1 MTRARVSPELTEVS
15 PQDWQEARRRL
26 EIIQPLAA
34 AADRTRSSV
43 HLAAKQLKLSVTHAY
58 RLLKRYDADPR
69 LTSLLP
75 ARRGRKPG
83 HCRLATM
90 VEEVIQTAIDEVYLT
105 RQKPRVTVLVAEV
118 HRRCRVLG
126 LRTPSA
132 KAVRRRLQGRPASE
146 LLARR
151 EGRKAARD
159 RFGPVTGSPDAPWP
173 LSLVQIDHTLVD
185 VIVVDSITREPIQR
199 PWLTLAIDVHSRCV
213 PGFYL
218 SLEPPSATSVALCI
232 AHSALPKEAWLASL
246 GIEVSWP
253 IGGIPERFH
262 LDNAREFHSEA
273 LRRGCQQ
280 YGIGIDYR
288 PVATPHY
295 GGHIER
301 LIGTMMG
308 KVHLLPGTTFSDTRI
323 KGDLDPEKTAAM
335 TLEELQRWLVHAIA
349 GEYHNTVHSAVH
361 MPPVAA
367 WQRGILGDERTPG
380 RGEPTAVVDRRRFLI
395 DFLPLQRRLVR
406 REGISL
412 HSVHYWS
419 DALSVWIGR
428 AQKMIVRYDPRD
440 LSRIYL
446 LAPDGQYYDLSYR
459 DLRRPPIS
467 LWEHRLALERLRAQG
482 RAHIDEA
489 AIFRAVENM
498 RTIAQDASRQSK
510 VARRQRERRLP
521 LIRGGQPDRASAHS
535 AAAQTHSMLDEHEQD
550 TRQPWERMLPVEEW
564 S

>member
-1 MTRARVSPELTEVS
+1 MTRATVSPELTEVS
-15 PQDWQEARRRL
+15 SQDWQEARRRL
-26 EIIQPLAA
+26 EVIQPLAA
-34 AADRTRSSV
+34 AVDRTRSSV
-43 HLAAKQLKLSVTHAY
+43 RVAAQQLKLSVTHAY
-58 RLLKRYDADPR
+58 RLLQRYDGDPR

-75 ARRGRKPG
+75 ARRGRKQG
-83 HCRLATM
+83 HCRLSAM
-90 VEEVIQTAIDEVYLT
+90 VEEVIKTAIDEVYLT
-105 RQKPRVTVLVAEV
+105 RQKPCITVLVAEV
-118 HRRCRVLG
+118 RRRCRALG
-126 LRTPSA
+126 LSAPSA
-132 KAVRRRLQGRPASE
+132 KAVRRRLQARPAVE
-146 LLARR
+146 LVARR

-159 RFGPVTGSPDAPWP
+159 RFGPVTGSLDAPWP

-232 AHSALPKEAWLASL
+232 AHAALPKEAWLASL
-246 GIEVSWP
+246 GIEVSWA
-253 IGGIPERFH
+253 ICGIPERFH
-262 LDNAREFHSEA
+262 LDNAREFRSEA

-335 TLEELQRWLVHAIA
+335 TLDELQRWLVHAIA
-349 GEYHNTVHSAVH
+349 GEYHNSVHSALHV
-361 MPPVAA
+361 PPMTA
-367 WQRGILGDERTPG
+367 WERGIVGDERMPG

-395 DFLPLQRRLVR
+395 DFLPLERRLVR

-412 HSVHYWS
+412 HCVHYWS
-419 DALSVWIGR
+419 DSLTVWIGR
-428 AQKMIVRYDPRD
+428 SQKMIVRYDPRD

-467 LWEHRLALERLRAQG
+467 LWEHHLALKRLREEG
-482 RAHIDEA
+482 RAHVDEA
-489 AIFRAVENM
+489 AIFRAIENM

-510 VARRQRERRLP
+510 VARRQRERRLR
-521 LIRGGQPDRASAHS
+521 LVQGGQLNSAPADS
-535 AAAQTHSMLDEHEQD
+535 AAAQAHLMNDEEAQD